1 MPPTVLCVPNI
12 SEGRDQAIINQ
23 ILDTL
28 RTAPGAALLDVDSG
42 QDTNRTVI
50 TLAGTPGGVAE
61 AAYGIIGMAA
71 ELIDMARHTGSHARM
86 GSADVVPFIPVA
98 DITIDECIQLAR
110 GVAERVATEVTLPI
124 YLYGYAATRPD
135 RVKLADIRAGEYEG
149 LAEKFKD
156 PAFAPDFGPAEFHAG
171 TGATVI
177 GVRDFLLAYN
187 VNLDTDDVAL
197 AKEIAARIRETGSPD
212 APGKLPACQA
222 GGWVVDAYGCA
233 QVTMNL
239 PNFAVTG
246 LHTAFDAVRA
256 EARSLGADVTGSELI
271 GLAPKQALLDAG
283 RHALAVQGKAHA
295 ADTDTIDAAIDY
307 LGLTDKTPFDPA
319 MKIVEFRVADMLGD

>member
-1 MPPTVLCVPNI
+1 VPNI
-12 SEGRDQAIINQ
+12 SEGRDQAIISQ

-28 RTAPGAALLDVDSG
+28 RTAPGAALLDVASG
-42 QDTNRTVI
+42 EDTNRTVI
-50 TLAGTPGGVAE
+50 TLAGTPAGVAE

-86 GSADVVPFIPVA
+86 GSADVVPFVPVA
-98 DITIDECIQLAR
+98 DITIDECVELAR
-110 GVAERVATEVTLPI
+110 GVAERVAAEVTLPI
-124 YLYGYAATRPD
+124 YLYGYAATHPD
-135 RVKLADIRAGEYEG
+135 RIKLADIRAGEYEG
-149 LAEKFKD
+149 LAAKLQD

-187 VNLDTDDVAL
+187 VNLNTADVAV
-197 AKEIAARIRETGSPD
+197 AKEVAARVRESGRADT
-212 APGKLPACQA
+212 PGKLAACQA
-222 GGWVVDAYGCA
+222 GGWMVDAYRCA

-239 PNFAVTG
+239 PNYAVTG

-256 EARSLGADVTGSELI
+256 EARSLGADVSGSELI

-283 RHALAVQGKAHA
+283 QHALAAQGKGDGAE
-295 ADTDTIDAAIDY
+295 ADVIDAAVQY
-307 LGLTDKTPFDPA
+307 LGLTDKTSFDPA
-319 MKIVEFRVADMLGD
+319 MKIVELRVADMLDD